1 MNPKCTRLALLFTTT
16 LFASAFASAQPP
28 SFSREQLEQLARA
41 NSSSIQAARN
51 QVEAAAAA
59 VRTAKAIPNPDIEY
73 QKGSSSRRQISGV
86 PGDVEQYTLTQ
97 PLDMPWTR
105 IARVGAAE
113 AGLESATALGRGMEA
128 DIISRI
134 RLRYFEVLRRQAE
147 QKAALEDQNTM
158 EGIRDRIALRVETGE
173 APRFEL
179 IRAEAEMLN
188 TQKNAYTAELRVN
201 QARAALRALI
211 GPTLPPDFALKGQL
225 QDPLDL
231 SDIDSL
237 RTEIRQRNPDLLRAR
252 AEAQKAS
259 RQLDHERAKR
269 WPTVSL
275 RGSKEN
281 DPELSTSR
289 VGVVMT
295 IPIWDWRGGPID
307 EAKANLSRARNE
319 LNYYEFSLDRSV
331 EIAYEQYQ
339 IAQAQV
345 SALESG
351 IVRQAENAVRIAEHA
366 YRFGERGIL
375 EVLDSQRVYRAAR
388 NELISARYEAAAIW
402 TEVERLRASTAS
414 TAAPTTPQN

>member
-1 MNPKCTRLALLFTTT
+1 MNPKCTRLTFFLIST
-16 LFASAFASAQPP
+16 LFATAATAVQPP
-28 SFSREQLEQLARA
+28 TFSREQVEQLARA
-41 NSSSIQAARN
+41 NSSSIQAARD

-59 VRTAKAIPNPDIEY
+59 VRTAKAVPNPEIEY

-105 IARVGAAE
+105 MARIGAAE
-113 AGLESATALGRGMEA
+113 AGLESATAQGRGMEA

-134 RLRYFEVLRRQAE
+134 RLRYFEVLRRIAE
-147 QKAALEDQNTM
+147 HKAALEDQNTM

-179 IRAEAEMLN
+179 IKAEAEMLN

-201 QARAALRALI
+201 QARAALRALV
-211 GPTLPPDFALKGQL
+211 GPTLPPNFALTGQL
-225 QDPLDL
+225 QDPLNL
-231 SDIDSL
+231 NDIDSL
-237 RTEIRQRNPDLLRAR
+237 RTEVRQYNPDLLRAR
-252 AEAQKAS
+252 AEEQRAS

-289 VGVVMT
+289 VGLVMT

-319 LNYYEFSLDRSV
+319 LNHYEFSLERSI

-351 IVRQAENAVRIAEHA
+351 IVRQAESAVRIAEHA

-375 EVLDSQRVYRAAR
+375 DVLDAQRVYRAAR
-388 NELISARYEAAAIW
+388 NELISARYEAASIW
-402 TEVERLRASTAS
+402 TEIERLRASAAS
-414 TAAPTTPQN
+414 QN